1 MAEQKKKTEKIN
13 KETVLQNEVMDAER
27 EKEVQRIH
35 NERMISRKE
44 YEKNISSINNTINTA
59 KENTL
64 TDIQSYRKNSD
75 AKNNEALLTDQYI
88 KNKMAEGLLHN
99 TKIFFSGQ
107 DSALGSL
114 FSNILKVDGD
124 SNTGWDFKNWFI
136 LYFKQIYFI
145 NDLEM

>member
-1 MAEQKKKTEKIN
+1 MTQVKIEWTRQLVAEQKKKTEKIN

-124 SNTGWDFKNWFI
+124 SNTG
-136 LYFKQIYFI
+136 
-145 NDLEM
+145 

>member
-114 FSNILKVDGD
+114 FSNILKLDGD
-124 SNTGWDFKNWFI
+124 SNTG
-136 LYFKQIYFI
+136 
-145 NDLEM
+145 

>member
-1 MAEQKKKTEKIN
+1 MVAEQKKKTEKIN

-114 FSNILKVDGD
+114 FSNILKLDGD
-124 SNTGWDFKNWFI
+124 SNTG
-136 LYFKQIYFI
+136 
-145 NDLEM
+145 

>member
-124 SNTGWDFKNWFI
+124 SNTG
-136 LYFKQIYFI
+136 
-145 NDLEM
+145 

>member
-1 MAEQKKKTEKIN
+1 MVAEQKKKTEKIN

-124 SNTGWDFKNWFI
+124 SNTG
-136 LYFKQIYFI
+136 
-145 NDLEM
+145 